1 MAKTLAQLKKELSMM
16 KAAKKKVDAKLKATK
31 KVEAEIRKVRNE
43 LKRASASPFV
53 KELRRFKKEKL
64 TKEEA
69 IKFGRKS
76 VKVGNQVLKASRKGW
91 NILGKA
97 VAHLDKMN
105 DPVRTPKKR
114 KRRK

>member
-1 MAKTLAQLKKELSMM
+1 MRLKKELAKV
-16 KAAKKKVDAKLKATK
+16 KAAKKQVDAKLKATK

-43 LKRASASPFV
+43 LKKANASPFV
-53 KELRRFKKEKL
+53 KELRKFRKEKL

-76 VKVGNQVLKASRKGW
+76 VKVGNQVLKASKKGW
-91 NILGKA
+91 SILGRA

-105 DPVRTPKKR
+105 DPVRTPTKKR
-114 KRRK
+114 KRRKR